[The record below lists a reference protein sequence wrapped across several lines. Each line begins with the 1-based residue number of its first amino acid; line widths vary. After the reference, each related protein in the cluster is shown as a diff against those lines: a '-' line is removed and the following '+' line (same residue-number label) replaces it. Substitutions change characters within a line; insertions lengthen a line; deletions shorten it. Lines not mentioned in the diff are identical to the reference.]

1 MTLLIEGGIL
11 MDPYSGREE
20 KTDIL
25 IENGKIKHIGKNIS
39 CLKEM
44 DRLDASGCIVAPGF
58 IDVHVHFREPGFS
71 HKEEIKT
78 GALAAAAGG
87 YTTVVCMA
95 NTKPVAD
102 KEEIINYVMEEG
114 EKTGITVLTVGC
126 ITKNMEGKELTDM
139 EALKK
144 GGAIGFSD
152 DGKPMMDNLLVEEA
166 MKEGV
171 RLNMPLSFHEEDP
184 NYVWESGVNAG
195 KAAKSL
201 GLKGASSRAEW
212 EMIKRDIAL
221 AKKTVASINIQHISS
236 KKSIELVR
244 EGKASGGNIHAEVTP
259 HHFSLT
265 EDAVTIYGTMAKMNP
280 PLRQEEDRQAI
291 LDGLKDGTID
301 IIATDHAPHK
311 KEEKEVPFPK
321 APSGIIGL
329 ETALS
334 LGITNLVKKG
344 VLSMMELLEKMT
356 INPAK
361 LYRMDKG
368 YIAEGKTADL
378 VIFHPDKLWKVE
390 KFASKSWNSPFLG
403 ENLYGKVEYTIAK
416 GNIVF
421 KNEN

>member
-1 MTLLIEGGIL
+1 MPLLIEGGIL

-25 IENGKIKHIGKNIS
+25 IENGKIKQIDRNTSWVKGI
-39 CLKEM
+39 E
-44 DRLDASGCIVAPGF
+44 RLDASGCIVAPGF
-58 IDVHVHFREPGFS
+58 IDVHVHFREPGFP

-87 YTTVVCMA
+87 FTTIVCMA
-95 NTKPVAD
+95 NTKPVGD
-102 KEEIINYVMEEG
+102 KEEIIKYVMEKG

-139 EALKK
+139 EVLKK
-144 GGAIGFSD
+144 GGAVGFSD
-152 DGKPMMDNLLVEEA
+152 DGKPMMDSFLVEAA
-166 MKEGV
+166 MREGV

-195 KAAKSL
+195 KVAESL
-201 GLKGASSRAEW
+201 GLRGASSRAEW
-212 EMIKRDIAL
+212 EMVKRDVEL
-221 AKKTVASINIQHISS
+221 AKKTGATINIQHISS
-236 KKSIELVR
+236 KKSIDFVR
-244 EGKASGGNIHAEVTP
+244 EGKALGGDIHAEVTP

-265 EDAVTIYGTMAKMNP
+265 EDAVMIYGTMAKMNP
-280 PLRQEEDRQAI
+280 PLRMEEDRQAI
-291 LDGLKDGTID
+291 LNGLKDGTID

-311 KEEKEVPFPK
+311 KEEKDLPFQK

-378 VIFHPDKLWKVE
+378 VIFHPDKMWKVE
-390 KFASKSWNSPFLG
+390 KFASKSSNSPFLG
-403 ENLYGKVEYTIAK
+403 VNLYGKVKYTIAK